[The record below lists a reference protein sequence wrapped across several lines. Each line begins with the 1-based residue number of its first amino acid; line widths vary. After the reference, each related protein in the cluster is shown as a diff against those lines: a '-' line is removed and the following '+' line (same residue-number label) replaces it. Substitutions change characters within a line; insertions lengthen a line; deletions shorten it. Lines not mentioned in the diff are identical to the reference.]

1 MHLVNVDAWSEAN
14 GGAHNGTSSCR
25 NAQPIYLKPQTTA
38 KRKGIHSYLPD
49 APHFAGRTE
58 THELTQPRRG
68 DHRGD
73 GTLAAHFDAIL
84 RHCGRKRINMNS
96 KAN

>member
-1 MHLVNVDAWSEAN
+1 VNVDAWSEAN

-58 THELTQPRRG
+58 THDPTQTRHRA
-68 DHRGD
+68 HRGD

-84 RHCGRKRINMNS
+84 RHCGKKPIDKSS